1 MKERKGVV
9 DAVDVA
15 CSAPPVHKCFTY
27 IKQKGPPLPSQVWGT
42 GEGGVTTIR
51 VIWSSSSSSLSS
63 SSSSS
68 FSCRVVAVVVVVV
81 ALVVVVVVVVVVVF
95 CAVVVLCGRVVVV
108 VVVIF
113 EPRRDKPTRPHL
125 TPSWLKLWATI
136 ARFSVIKQGTSSSST
151 TCLDS
156 THQSA

>member
-1 MKERKGVV
+1 MRRSEVVGAKPRRLGSNLKERKGVV

-81 ALVVVVVVVVVVVF
+81 AVVVVVVVVVF

-113 EPRRDKPTRPHL
+113 EPRRDKPRL
-125 TPSWLKLWATI
+125 
-136 ARFSVIKQGTSSSST
+136 ART
-151 TCLDS
+151 
-156 THQSA
+156 